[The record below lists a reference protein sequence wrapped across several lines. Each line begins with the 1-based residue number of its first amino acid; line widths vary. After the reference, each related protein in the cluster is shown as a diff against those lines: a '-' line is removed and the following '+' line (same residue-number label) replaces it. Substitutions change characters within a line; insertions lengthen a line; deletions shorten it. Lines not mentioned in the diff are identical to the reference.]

1 MRLLVIIPAFNEEQS
16 LRALLHEFK
25 LVQPTLPWATE
36 AVVIDDGSADRT
48 ALIAAAADVRVVRLC
63 RNLGIGAAVQTGLRL
78 ASREGFDAA
87 LQMDGDGQHPPSEIR
102 RLLARLGEAD
112 CPDLV
117 VGSRRIV
124 RRGYQATF
132 ARRLGQL
139 WLIACLRSLCGLKL
153 TDPTSGFR
161 LYGVAALRLFEG
173 TYPDDFPEPE
183 SLAIA
188 SKCGLRVVEEPVEMR
203 ARQGGQSS
211 IAGLKSIYYMIKV
224 TLAVALAVAR
234 HRAGGGLRKGKAAL
248 EPGALNAQ

>member
-1 MRLLVIIPAFNEEQS
+1 MRLLVIIPALNEEQS
-16 LRALLHEFK
+16 LRALLDEFK
-25 LVQPTLPWATE
+25 LAQPTLLWSTE
-36 AVVIDDGSADRT
+36 AVVIDDGSSDRT
-48 ALIAAAADVRVVRLC
+48 AQVAAAANVRIVKLC

-87 LQMDGDGQHPPSEIR
+87 LQMDGDGQHPPPEIG
-102 RLLARLGEAD
+102 RLLARFSAPD

-117 VGSRRIV
+117 VGSRHIV
-124 RRGYQATF
+124 RRGYQATG
-132 ARRLGQL
+132 ARRVGQL
-139 WLIACLRSLCGLKL
+139 WLIGCLRVLCGLKL

-161 LYGVAALRLFEG
+161 IYGAAALRLFQG
-173 TYPDDFPEPE
+173 AYPNDFPEPE

-211 IAGLKSIYYMIKV
+211 INGLTSIYYMIKV

-234 HRAGGGLRKGKAAL
+234 RRAGRGVRRKAAL
-248 EPGALNAQ
+248 EPGELNAQ